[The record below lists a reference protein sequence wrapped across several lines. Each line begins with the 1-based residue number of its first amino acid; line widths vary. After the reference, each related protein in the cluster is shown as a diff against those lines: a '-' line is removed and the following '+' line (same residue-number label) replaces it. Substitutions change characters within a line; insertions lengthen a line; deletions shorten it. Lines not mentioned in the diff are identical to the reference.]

1 MWLVY
6 AIALVLGGGF
16 VLLQAL
22 SGSDHHIGAA
32 EAALDAHHAPEGP
45 GLLSTRSATFA
56 VFAFGLVGTAL
67 HLFRL
72 ASPSATAA
80 LAVASGAV
88 AGLVAGLAFRTLG
101 HPAASGE
108 AGLHEARGQRARVLV
123 PCARAQRGKIRAR
136 IKGQLVDMMATT
148 DEAQIGAGREVLIVD
163 VKDDVAHVV
172 TAPEALQS

>member
-6 AIALVLGGGF
+6 AIALIVGGGI

-22 SGSDHHIGAA
+22 GGSDHDIGAA
-32 EAALDAHHAPEGP
+32 EASLDAHHAPAGP
-45 GLLSTRSATFA
+45 GILSTRSVMFA
-56 VFAFGLVGTAL
+56 LFAFGLVGGAL
-67 HLFRL
+67 HVLRL
-72 ASPSATAA
+72 ASPAASLA
-80 LAVASGAV
+80 LAVASGVV
-88 AGLVAGLAFRTLG
+88 AGLVAGLAFRALG
-101 HPAASGE
+101 QPGASGE

-172 TAPEALQS
+172 TAPEALGP

>member
-6 AIALVLGGGF
+6 AIALILGGGF
-16 VLLQAL
+16 VLIQAVA
-22 SGSDHHIGAA
+22 GSDHHIGAA
-32 EAALDAHHAPEGP
+32 EASLDAHHAPEGP

-56 VFAFGLVGTAL
+56 VFAFGLVGTPL

-72 ASPSATAA
+72 ASPGAVLGLALGSA
-80 LAVASGAV
+80 VV

-101 HPAASGE
+101 HAGASGE
-108 AGLHEARGQRARVLV
+108 AGFHEAKGQRARVLV

-148 DEAQIGAGREVLIVD
+148 DEAQIAAGREVLIVD

-172 TAPEALQS
+172 TAPEALRP